1 MGSSATSQSAE
12 PATSAGFE
20 YVFPAI
26 RGIQAGRE
34 FYVSMC
40 PLRLIPKIF
49 LFDEDELAP
58 EVRAQRILNKGRLPA
73 LTRYIVDN
81 PSDYVFSALTASVD
95 GDIHFEGIAD
105 SGVGMRAGQI
115 RISMSSRFLINDGQ
129 HRRAAIE
136 QALKE
141 NPDLGEE
148 TIAVVF
154 FHDSGLARCQQMF
167 ADLNRH
173 AVRPPRSIGVLYD
186 HRDDLATTARLLAM
200 RAPAFKGHVEMESST
215 LSQRSRKLFT
225 LSSVYYATQSL
236 LQGLELKK
244 DQPQE
249 IAEAYWA
256 AIDAVIPEWTLVRR
270 RELTAPEVRRDYL
283 HSHGIALHALGR
295 VGNSLLRKSL
305 APRTWTPTLKR
316 LSSVDWSRANTDWEG
331 RALVAGRVS
340 KSHQN
345 LTLTV
350 NYLRQHLKLELSAE
364 EQRAEDAYL
373 RGDS

>member
-1 MGSSATSQSAE
+1 
-12 PATSAGFE
+12 
-20 YVFPAI
+20 
-26 RGIQAGRE
+26 
-34 FYVSMC
+34 MC

-81 PSDYVFSALTASVD
+81 PTDYVFSALTASVD
-95 GDIHFEGIAD
+95 GDIRFEGITD

-115 RISMSSRFLINDGQ
+115 RISMAARFLINDGQ

-154 FHDSGLARCQQMF
+154 FHDAGLARCQQMF

-186 HRDDLATTARLLAM
+186 HRDDLATTVRLLAM
-200 RAPAFKGHVEMESST
+200 RAPVFKGYVEMENST

-236 LQGLELKK
+236 LQGLKITKEQSQSL
-244 DQPQE
+244 
-249 IAEAYWA
+249 AEAYWTA
-256 AIDAVIPEWTLVRR
+256 VDAVIPEWKLVRR
-270 RELTAPEVRRDYL
+270 RELSAPDVRRDYL

-295 VGNSLLRKSL
+295 VGNSLLRESL
-305 APRTWTPTLKR
+305 VPRSWTPTLKR
-316 LSSVDWSRANTDWEG
+316 LSSVDWSRANADWEG
-331 RALVAGRVS
+331 RALVGGRVS

-350 NYLRQHLKLELSAE
+350 NYLRRHLNLELSAE
-364 EQRAEDAYL
+364 EQRVEDAYL
-373 RGDS
+373 RGEK